1 MRVRIWFIGD
11 LMSSIGIISLMAL
24 LILGMSLSQTCSGS
38 TSASYQDLLS
48 LCNSS
53 EDVRMNVE
61 DLAFLLVTHDFNA
74 MPRGDYVEVRI
85 DDDSIY
91 RVKPNAAR
99 AGLAD
104 IALE

>member
-1 MRVRIWFIGD
+1 MIWFIGD
-11 LMSSIGIISLMAL
+11 LMSSSGIIRLIVL
-24 LILGMSLSQTCSGS
+24 LILGMTLSQISSGS
-38 TSASYQDLLS
+38 ASASYQDLLS
-48 LCNSS
+48 LCSS
-53 EDVRMNVE
+53 NEDVRMNVE

-85 DDDSIY
+85 DTSIY
-91 RVKPNAAR
+91 RVTPNAAR

>member
-1 MRVRIWFIGD
+1 VRVRIWFIGD
-11 LMSSIGIISLMAL
+11 LMSSSGIIRLIAL
-24 LILGMSLSQTCSGS
+24 FILGMTLSQISSGS
-38 TSASYQDLLS
+38 ASASYQDLLS
-48 LCNSS
+48 LCNSN

-85 DDDSIY
+85 DESTYMI
-91 RVKPNAAR
+91 KPNAAR